1 MEQRSNLRYRAQFRS
16 SFSSV
21 AMVGGEGSLLDLSLR
36 GCRIE
41 SLIDVKPGVT
51 LEVRVEAIGGE
62 PPIQIQAAIVR
73 WSREREFGLEFEV
86 IAPTEWAHLQ
96 EFVKQ
101 IELEPYERD
110 RQAAERDESS

>member
-21 AMVGGEGSLLDLSLR
+21 AMVGGEGSLLELSIR

-41 SLIDVKPGVT
+41 SLIEVKPGAT
-51 LEVRVEAIGGE
+51 LEVRIEAIGGE

-96 EFVKQ
+96 DVVKQ
-101 IELEPYERD
+101 IELEPYQRES
-110 RQAAERDESS
+110 QAADITGSV

>member
-41 SLIDVKPGVT
+41 SLTDVKPGAT
-51 LEVRVEAIGGE
+51 LEVRVEAIEGE

-73 WSREREFGLEFEV
+73 WSREQEFGLEFEV
-86 IAPTEWAHLQ
+86 IAPTEWAYLR
-96 EFVKQ
+96 EIVKQ
-101 IELEPYERD
+101 IWLEPYQRE
-110 RQAAERDESS
+110 QQGAANV

>member
-21 AMVGGEGSLLDLSLR
+21 AMVGGEGSLLELSIR

-41 SLIDVKPGVT
+41 SLTDVKPGAT
-51 LEVRVEAIGGE
+51 LEVRVEAIEGE

-73 WSREREFGLEFEV
+73 WSREQQFGLEFEV
-86 IAPTEWAHLQ
+86 IAPTEWAYLRDVVQ
-96 EFVKQ
+96 Q
-101 IELEPYERD
+101 IELEPVTS
-110 RQAAERDESS
+110 AACDSR

>member
-21 AMVGGEGSLLDLSLR
+21 AMVGGEGSLLDLSIR

-41 SLIDVKPGVT
+41 SLIDVKPGAT
-51 LEVRVEAIGGE
+51 LEVRIEVGE
-62 PPIQIQAAIVR
+62 HCPPIQIQAAVVR

-86 IAPTEWAHLQ
+86 IAPTEWAYLRDVVQ
-96 EFVKQ
+96 Q
-101 IELEPYERD
+101 IELEPYQREQQQG
-110 RQAAERDESS
+110 QAGT